1 MKNLLLKLG
10 GGAFALAAIFLAAY
24 YLPGFLALYRLLISV
39 ISGAMGSLLFLGLL
53 LTKRHSRMKKAD
65 LLTRSSLYKDY
76 DPAEFEEV
84 TAEIFRQR
92 GYKAKVTG
100 KSGDL
105 GIDVLLSKDGEK
117 IGIQC
122 KHYKGS
128 IGPSTIRE
136 FVGALEGARLKKGYF
151 VTTSHYTSGAKQAAR
166 RTHWDIKLIDG
177 QTLGRMFNQVDANF
191 DVELFPSQRWR
202 GLATPVKTGLL
213 LFLLVDIAAILGGAV
228 YLLLA
233 G

>member
-1 MKNLLLKLG
+1 MKNSLLKLG
-10 GGAFALAAIFLAAY
+10 GGALTLTAIILAAY
-24 YLPGFLALYRLLISV
+24 YLPGFLARYRLLISV
-39 ISGAMGSLLFLGLL
+39 VSGLTGSLLFGGLL
-53 LTKRHSRMKKAD
+53 LVKRHARMKKAG
-65 LLTRSSLYKDY
+65 LIARSSLYKDY
-76 DPAEFEEV
+76 SPAEFEEI

-105 GIDVLLSKDGEK
+105 GIDVLLSKNGEK

-128 IGPSTIRE
+128 IGPSVIRE
-136 FVGALEGARLKKGYF
+136 FVGALEGARLEKGYF

-166 RTHWDIKLIDG
+166 RTHWNIELIDG
-177 QTLGRMFNQVDANF
+177 QMLGRMLNQIDATF
-191 DVELFPSQRWR
+191 DVELIPSQRWR
-202 GLATPVKTGLL
+202 DLALFSKTGLL
-213 LFLLVDIAAILGGAV
+213 LFLMVDIAAILGGAV